1 MDNNRIEWVDRM
13 RGIAI
18 LSVVIQHLTML
29 FPYCNS
35 LIYLK
40 LISACNMGVFFFVSG
55 YIINKTSNINNIYLC
70 FSFIRKKFLQ
80 LIIPLLFWGILTHY
94 LFAKDVYHISFQDL
108 YSQWEKP
115 HLWYLLTLF
124 GYTLP
129 FSFYKL
135 VFYKR
140 SLLCKIIFWLLYNAL
155 ILILWKFTGD
165 FKFSAMYLLSFAFG
179 VLISEYKKLELYLNN
194 KWLATIAITFIL
206 LFTNLFSSGAM
217 SIFNSFIKLSLT
229 FSSIILIYQLCNI
242 KWRQKIDIYI
252 TKCGIYSI
260 AIYAVHWYFL
270 NIKFFAKYIDTN
282 NELIIFLITS
292 IIAIIIS
299 QICIY
304 TKMIISKCYIFDSLM
319 FGSKW
324 KLK

>member
-1 MDNNRIEWVDRM
+1 MSANRIEWVDRM

-18 LSVVIQHLTML
+18 ISVVIQHLTMY
-29 FPYCNS
+29 FSYHDS

-40 LISACNMGVFFFVSG
+40 LIGACNMGVFFFVSG
-55 YIINKTSNINNIYLC
+55 YIINKTSNINNIDSC
-70 FSFIRKKFLQ
+70 FSFIKKKFLQ

-94 LFAKDVYHISFQDL
+94 LFAKDVYQISYEDL
-108 YSQWEKP
+108 YSQWKEP

-124 GYTLP
+124 GYTVP
-129 FSFYKL
+129 FPFYKL
-135 VFYKR
+135 LFYKR
-140 SLLCKIIFWLLYNAL
+140 SLLCKIIVWLLWNG
-155 ILILWKFTGD
+155 IVLILWKFTGD
-165 FKFSAMYLLSFAFG
+165 FKFAAMYLFSFVFG
-179 VLISEYKKLELYLNN
+179 VLVSEYKKLELYLNN
-194 KWLATIAITFIL
+194 KWLTTIAMMFIF
-206 LFTNLFSSGAM
+206 LFTNIFTSGSM
-217 SIFNSFIKLSLT
+217 SIINSLIKLSLT
-229 FSSIILIYQLCNI
+229 FSSVILTYQLCNI
-242 KWRQKIDIYI
+242 KWNQKIDAYI

-260 AIYAVHWYFL
+260 AIYAVHWFFL

-304 TKMIISKCYIFDSLM
+304 VKIIISKCYIFDSLM

-324 KLK
+324 RFK